1 MDAGSDARGMS
12 EDNGKRFDRTQEAW
26 SALADQFT
34 QIAHQFREHYHRV
47 TAGASQVGAQPSD
60 GPAGAAS
67 AGAERVSTDLVGAAS
82 VHADPAGT
90 GPGGTDTA
98 DHRVRKAVE
107 DAARAFEN
115 AVGDPKLRQDSAEAG
130 SALLRAVGA
139 TLSELGAAIQR
150 EGHDKQTPRP

>member
-1 MDAGSDARGMS
+1 MNES
-12 EDNGKRFDRTQEAW
+12 NGKRFDRTQEAW

-47 TAGASQVGAQPSD
+47 TIGASQVGAHLAD
-60 GPAGAAS
+60 AGPAGADS
-67 AGAERVSTDLVGAAS
+67 AGAEKVSTDLVGVA
-82 VHADPAGT
+82 VVDADPAGT
-90 GPGGTDTA
+90 DPGGTDTA

-115 AVGDPKLRQDSAEAG
+115 AVQDPKVRQDSAEAG

-139 TLSELGAAIQR
+139 TLSELGAVIQR
-150 EGHDKQTPRP
+150 EADGKQTPRP